1 MGISLVR
8 GIFDGALLQQKGEN
22 LMKSILFVCLG
33 NICRSPLADG
43 IANKIA
49 REKSLELYCDSAG
62 TSAFHKGE
70 SPCENSQKVAK
81 KYGVDISGLRSRPI
95 VPKDLEEFD
104 IVVAM
109 DEQNKKDLLSYGFKN
124 VYKLGEFG
132 KLDGAD
138 IPDPYYYRGFKGF
151 ELVYEMIEKAV
162 IDLLE
167 KVSSD
172 TLSVKST

>member
-1 MGISLVR
+1 
-8 GIFDGALLQQKGEN
+8 
-22 LMKSILFVCLG
+22 MKSILFVCLG

-49 REKSLELYCDSAG
+49 REKDLILYIDSAG
-62 TSAFHKGE
+62 TSHFHKGE
-70 SPCENSQKVAK
+70 PPCENSQKVAK

-104 IVVAM
+104 FVIAM
-109 DEQNKKDLLSYGFKN
+109 DEQNRKDLLSYGFKD

-132 KLDGAD
+132 GLENSD

-151 ELVYEMIEKAV
+151 EIVYEMIEQGV
-162 IDLLE
+162 RDLLDKIENKKLE
-167 KVSSD
+167 K
-172 TLSVKST
+172 K

>member
-1 MGISLVR
+1 MGIALVR

-49 REKSLELYCDSAG
+49 REKGLELYCDSAG

-70 SPCENSQKVAK
+70 PPCENSQKVAK
-81 KYGVDISGLRSRPI
+81 KYGIDISGLKSRPI

-104 IVVAM
+104 IVIAM

-132 KLDGAD
+132 GLENTD

-151 ELVYEMIEKAV
+151 EIVYEMIEKGV
-162 IDLLE
+162 KDLIE
-167 KVSSD
+167 KITSN
-172 TLSVKST
+172 KI